1 MYAVDISSIKD
12 YNFQVK
18 ANNYAITIDAAG
30 QGVSPLDALLAGLG
44 TCVGVYVRKYLEGA
58 KLSQIEFNIRVES
71 ELVKESPMRFKQIK
85 VSIDL
90 KTDKFDENRRKAL
103 FEFVKNCPA
112 HNTLKNDPEIDFLI
126 A

>member
-1 MYAVDISSIKD
+1 
-12 YNFQVK
+12 
-18 ANNYAITIDAAG
+18 
-30 QGVSPLDALLAGLG
+30 
-44 TCVGVYVRKYLEGA
+44 
-58 KLSQIEFNIRVES
+58 
-71 ELVKESPMRFKQIK
+71 MRFKQIK